1 MTDLFSAKAG
11 DWDADD
17 AKQQL
22 SAGIASAML
31 SHINFTPDMQ
41 VMDFGAGTGLVC
53 GHIAAKVGR
62 VLAVDIS
69 PAMLNRLAAKEAL
82 KDKVDVLCQDILAQ
96 PITAKFDVIVSAM
109 AMHHV
114 ENTKKLM
121 DSLLAHLQPGGKVA
135 LADLD
140 AEDGSFH
147 PADIDGVYHAGFG
160 REALARTMQQAGFSD
175 IAFDTAY
182 TVHKDGK
189 MFPIFLVIATKGAGR

>member
-69 PAMLNRLAAKEAL
+69 PAMLERLAAKEEL
-82 KDKVDVLCQDILAQ
+82 KGKVDVLCQDILQQ
-96 PITAKFDVIVSAM
+96 PTSDKFDVIVSAM

-114 ENTKKLM
+114 EDTKGLM
-121 DSLLAHLQPGGKVA
+121 QTLLAHLNPGGKVA
-135 LADLD
+135 IADLD
-140 AEDGSFH
+140 TEDGSFH
-147 PADIDGVYHAGFG
+147 PADIDGVYHDGFG
-160 REALARTMQQAGFSD
+160 RDALAGTMEAAGFTG

-182 TVHKDGK
+182 TVLKDCK
-189 MFPIFLVIATKGAGR
+189 TFPIFLVTATKG